1 MNSSGPTVQL
11 EPDEYERRRVFCD
24 SIKDLSKA
32 EHIEIARIL
41 RRNGVAISENRSGM
55 FFDMAKLS
63 ADVFEELLQF
73 RSFVNTNTEALKER
87 ENLLDGLKAEATEQ

>member
-1 MNSSGPTVQL
+1 MSSDHSVQL
-11 EPDEYERRRVFCD
+11 DPEEYERRRIFCD

-41 RRNGVAISENRSGM
+41 RRNGVVISENRSGM

-63 ADVFEELLQF
+63 DDVFEELLQF

>member
-11 EPDEYERRRVFCD
+11 ETEEYERRRVFCD

-41 RRNGVAISENRSGM
+41 RRNGVVISENRSGM
-55 FFDMAKLS
+55 FFDMVKLS
-63 ADVFEELLQF
+63 TDVFDELLQF

-87 ENLLDGLKAEATEQ
+87 ENLLDGLKAESNE

>member
-1 MNSSGPTVQL
+1 MNNGPTVQL
-11 EPDEYERRRVFCD
+11 DPEEYERRRVFCD
-24 SIKDLSKA
+24 SIKDLSKP

-41 RRNGVAISENRSGM
+41 RRHGVAVSENRSGM

-87 ENLLDGLKAEATEQ
+87 ENLLDSLKHEATE